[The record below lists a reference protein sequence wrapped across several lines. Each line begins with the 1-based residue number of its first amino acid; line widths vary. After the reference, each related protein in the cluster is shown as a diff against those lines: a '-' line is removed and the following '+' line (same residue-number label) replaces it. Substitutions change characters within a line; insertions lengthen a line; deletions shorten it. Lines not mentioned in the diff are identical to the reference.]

1 MGTSATLA
9 VRHKGETGFLYAS
22 SDSHVNYVL
31 AELTSTL
38 TAAGIDA
45 LRAHLDLVG
54 MTPNGEEDFQVD
66 RRAMGNAYIQ
76 ACQANGQEPFLLDRA
91 LSYEYG
97 NPDFSH
103 GGAISLFSPADDWN
117 TWAAN
122 SIEDATFVLDLDRG
136 ILSVPDWERDTK
148 PGDYDAGTVSSLWS
162 VNLAELKG
170 IDPEQLYLGL
180 QNADLDDEATSEQRQ
195 AALDAILATARAG
208 QFEKPAPWAYSG
220 SGLDSD
226 EDNEPAEPSI
236 HTLRCG
242 EDNNL
247 ALQALTVVLQD
258 LKVEF
263 PTLVDPDTLWFAI
276 PREGEFELLVDLR
289 RNTNRALDHLVG
301 EIFQEVAPRMG
312 MAAAAH
318 GPHSSSGRSRHG
330 GFASVSIGVFSED
343 KSAWDAN
350 VFPANHW
357 RLRTEQQ
364 RAELLGQLKANGDGA
379 ALGDLRLVGLVALDT
394 ARWQAAED
402 TGLVPPL
409 DNETLG
415 QLAAY
420 SLALFEGLERAL
432 PGITAKRFQDL
443 TEGQRSAF
451 LEGMTPVD
459 RFVFK
464 GLVKDAE
471 TQTARA
477 PRP

>member
-22 SDSHVNYVL
+22 NDSHTNSVL

-38 TAAGIDA
+38 TAAGTAA
-45 LRAHLDLVG
+45 LRSHLDQVG
-54 MTPNGEEDFQVD
+54 MVPSGEEDFQID

-91 LSYEYG
+91 LGYEYG

-103 GGAISLFSPADDWN
+103 GGAISLFAPVGDWN
-117 TWAAN
+117 TWAAT
-122 SIEDATFVLDLDRG
+122 SIEDVSFVLDLDRG
-136 ILSVPDWERDTK
+136 TLSVRDWEGEIK
-148 PGDYDAGTVSSLWS
+148 PGDYDAGTLPTLWGL
-162 VNLAELKG
+162 NLADLEG

-180 QNADLDDEATSEQRQ
+180 ENAELDDEATPEQRL
-195 AALDAILATARAG
+195 AALDTILATARAG
-208 QFEKPAPWAYSG
+208 QFDKPAPWAYQG
-220 SGLDSD
+220 SYRGTDG
-226 EDNEPAEPSI
+226 DNEPAEPSI
-236 HTLRCG
+236 HTLRCA

-258 LKVEF
+258 LKTEF
-263 PTLVDPDTLWFAI
+263 PTLVEPDTLWFAI

-289 RNTNRALDHLVG
+289 RNTNRALDQLVG
-301 EIFQEVAPRMG
+301 KIFQEVAPKMG
-312 MAAAAH
+312 MAASDH
-318 GPHSSSGRSRHG
+318 GPHSRSGRSRHG
-330 GFASVSIGVFSED
+330 GFASVSIGGFSENN
-343 KSAWDAN
+343 SAWDAN

-364 RAELLGQLKANGDGA
+364 RAELFAELKAKGDGA
-379 ALGDLRLVGLVALDT
+379 ALGDLRLVGFVALDT
-394 ARWQAAED
+394 TRWQAVES
-402 TGLVPPL
+402 TGLVDPL

-432 PGITAKRFQDL
+432 PGITAKRFQAL
-443 TEGQRSAF
+443 SEGQRSAF

-459 RFVFK
+459 RFVLK